1 MTEFS
6 NSKNAVCFRWPS
18 IINVLKRITY
28 RFGEILFGEIRF
40 GEKPIRRKPIWR
52 KPFRRKPIR
61 RNPFRRKTDS
71 AKNRFGEKLI
81 RRIFL
86 KQKSCNLNDFLLFK

>member
-1 MTEFS
+1 VS
-6 NSKNAVCFRWPS
+6 S
-18 IINVLKRITY
+18 
-28 RFGEILFGEIRF
+28 RFGEILFGESRFGENLFGEIRF
-40 GEKPIRRKPIWR
+40 GEKPI
-52 KPFRRKPIR
+52 
-61 RNPFRRKTDS
+61 RRKTDS

>member
-40 GEKPIRRKPIWR
+40 GENRFDEKPIRRKPIWR
-52 KPFRRKPIR
+52 KPFR
-61 RNPFRRKTDS
+61 
-71 AKNRFGEKLI
+71 
-81 RRIFL
+81 
-86 KQKSCNLNDFLLFK
+86 